1 MRRYDF
7 VLLDADNT
15 LFDFDR
21 SEHEA
26 LRLALEA
33 FSIPCPPET
42 EALYVSINSFL
53 WAMLDRGVATREWL
67 VVERFARLTAALGVD
82 ADPAALNRT
91 YLDRLGEQSFLLPGA
106 QEVCRALGKHCTLAI
121 LTNQYIVQAYGTG
134 DPARLG
140 AQVISGIGFLGAGTI
155 IVTGRHKVKG
165 LTTAAG
171 LWASACMGLAIGIG
185 FYEAAIITCVSI
197 WFVTAALHRFDNYV
211 LSKSNVVEMYVEFG
225 CVGDISSFISKLRA
239 QNIRVTEMEITK
251 SNTAADAEIAAVMLL
266 QSGVK
271 RDHAE
276 MLAIASDVQ
285 GVKFV
290 EAI

>member
-1 MRRYDF
+1 MGPAAFELPGKGVRN
-7 VLLDADNT
+7 VLSIDSYEQWSQLI
-15 LFDFDR
+15 
-21 SEHEA
+21 HEVNWFSIL
-26 LRLALEA
+26 LRLMMAILCGGVIGIE
-33 FSIPCPPET
+33 
-42 EALYVSINSFL
+42 
-53 WAMLDRGVATREWL
+53 RGRKGRPAGFRTHIL
-67 VVERFARLTAALGVD
+67 VCLG
-82 ADPAALNRT
+82 
-91 YLDRLGEQSFLLPGA
+91 S
-106 QEVCRALGKHCTLAI
+106 TLAI